1 MGCRL
6 KIVSSYVKKS
16 IGERVASV
24 LEAMQAASPARFR
37 GVRHSVGWDP
47 SPELVNRDIQGV
59 LASDQYRAGAR
70 VLAGMGLCL
79 ENSLYHPQLAELAA
93 FARAV
98 PNLTIIL
105 NHIGGLV

>member
-1 MGCRL
+1 MVVQAAAAIIGYADL
-6 KIVSSYVKKS
+6 KL
-16 IGERVASV
+16 GERVASV

-70 VLAGMGLCL
+70 ASAGMGLCL
-79 ENSLYHPQLAELAA
+79 ENSLYHHSWQSWQRLPGQ
-93 FARAV
+93 F
-98 PNLTIIL
+98 PISPSS
-105 NHIGGLV
+105 